1 MKTFLDDYAVNLLH
15 INDARHNKLLDL
27 TAADTSK
34 TYYLSREGNRNFSE
48 YMLLN
53 IGKNIGHIAQTVLAN
68 SAAAGKEALIGR
80 DLSHLEWQNGEGV
93 RDTAALDR
101 FIRET
106 YKDISFKG
114 INPLFLSIGAIKWRL
129 QVTQKEFRDVVSPLL
144 IFPIRLIRSASTTPV
159 SIEFVDDD
167 IYFNPCFYKKMEQV
181 LLGDT
186 AKGFPHP
193 NGMGADVD
201 DPIDL
206 EKLGDGNEYF
216 AAVERYVRSCAGE
229 DGSAP
234 FELLKDT
241 VAIAQYNHSDLCMYY
256 DFRRNRQRIENH
268 PLVQAVFD
276 PHYRWEEP
284 TKKSEPTAPYFVLQH
299 DSVQKDMIMRVV
311 NGESMVIKGP
321 PGTGKTVT
329 IANMISALLAE
340 RKKILFVSSKISA
353 LAEVYH
359 KLPENLRKFALLLDY
374 ESEKQAAD
382 INPTV
387 IKRDLSE
394 LVEAARTRSI
404 SDSVYEARNLARSD
418 RFSAMSEVE
427 MHHKLMFGT
436 TLPIGNNYYSV
447 LDIFCRHPE
456 LKVIRFAKAEEL
468 LRLTGKQYHTMLSN
482 VQKAESA
489 FDLLTEGG
497 KLSIRRNPWFGIS
510 EGVDT
515 DRVYRY
521 YGQIDSRI
529 GAITEAVRAAVPEGL
544 PHLCLL
550 DLIWAWE
557 GNAAALNSEVMAGL
571 SLTDADVEKLS
582 NVLVEY
588 LTACKGQP
596 CAPDRFCDEWIE
608 KHRAIKALELDDDI
622 SVADLRRLYQYK
634 DLFYDVRG
642 IVLNRSAVS
651 ELLKLTERM
660 EADRVACAAHL
671 DRVFEVFRKTE
682 SEEELKKI
690 RNGAVALKKYTE
702 RPADAPGAFDL
713 KAKLALKELIPLC
726 YLADTPFGEIVNATA
741 EMQKATELTEAIYE
755 TAREINRVYKK
766 ELTESEVQQI
776 RQLIPYLDRYA
787 DKLPLFV
794 ERVCAAYGTVS
805 DFAAD
810 LSCEAGTTLGELKQA
825 YEATCRHRTLREAL
839 ELLELRAGKSFAL
852 PNAEQKAKAICAWK
866 GLSSMPDMKY
876 RTVQDLHSIVGALCR
891 LPREAVET
899 VRDLLVAFDLFGE
912 ECYENYYTAS
922 TDRITVEDLQFFRE
936 RWEDRSL
943 LNAALDYSRALNDS
957 ENALEL
963 ARFLRPF
970 EYGEVTR
977 EQGCGFADFFEHSVY
992 GMITE
997 GYSKLLQDRRN
1008 AMGRSTSAS
1017 LEKLAKADARMEEL
1031 NRQLIEKMLL
1041 AAIDPEDEAF
1051 RFLSHERAGSSGVR
1065 RLFRERSAGIL
1076 KLKKCMI
1083 MSPSTASVLLQH
1095 PDYAGFDIVIIDEA
1109 SQTESVTLL
1118 PVLSRA
1124 RQCVIVGDEWQMPP
1138 IKHFESRIDTVQYS
1152 DEEDA
1157 PEDSAL
1163 SLVLKNAPFSV
1174 TQLVCHYRSRTESLI
1189 KFSQKSFYPYMR
1201 TFPSPIPK
1209 RERLGFTDIY
1219 LEDGECV
1226 NGVNEIEARRVV
1238 KCVREHFERFYDQ
1251 ESEQLTR
1258 SFGVVTFG
1266 VAQLNRIKA
1275 IIKADENFKKKWKHT
1290 AERTDV
1296 DDRFFYCTVETVQG
1310 QQTEDMFLSLTYTG
1324 HSSLNANELGKQI
1337 FNVAVS
1343 RATDSVTVVHSR
1355 RAMDTKPDYV
1365 REYLEIVEYFA
1376 ADGQSPFLA
1385 QEPELGFLN
1394 DVRSC
1399 IIREMGIP
1407 SDRVICNYG
1416 ATEGSVRIPIAIL
1429 DPERKT
1435 AELGIFCEIPTE
1447 KRYDYLDYNLGY
1459 YNILTTLRQWKLH
1472 RIYIHDWVDNGAA
1485 EKQALGEMIRRYVT
1499 I

>member
-1 MKTFLDDYAVNLLH
+1 MKTFLDDYAVDLLH
-15 INDARHNKLLDL
+15 INDAKHNKLLDL
-27 TAADTSK
+27 TAADPSK

-53 IGKNIGHIAQTVLAN
+53 IGRTIGRIAQTVLAN
-68 SAAAGKEALIGR
+68 SAVSKMETLIGK
-80 DLSHLEWQNGEGV
+80 DLSHLEWENGEGK

-129 QVTQKEFRDVVSPLL
+129 QVTQKEFRDVISPLL
-144 IFPIRLIRSASTTPV
+144 IFPVRLIRSASTTPV

-167 IYFNPCFYKKMEQV
+167 VYFNPCLYKKMEQV

-206 EKLGDGNEYF
+206 ERLGDGNEYF
-216 AAVERYVRSCAGE
+216 AAVEQYVRSCAGE

-276 PHYRWEEP
+276 PNYRGEEP
-284 TKKSEPTAPYFVLQH
+284 VKKTAPTMPYFVLQH

-340 RKKILFVSSKISA
+340 RKQVLFVSSKISA

-359 KLPENLRKFALLLDY
+359 KLPDNLRKFALLLDY

-387 IKRDLSE
+387 IKRDLGD
-394 LVEAARTRSI
+394 LVEAARTCSI

-418 RFSAMSEVE
+418 RFAAMSEIE
-427 MHHKLMFGT
+427 QYHKLMFGAS
-436 TLPIGNNYYSV
+436 LPIGDNYYRV

-456 LKVIRFAKAEEL
+456 LKMIRFAKAEEL
-468 LRLTGKQYHTMLSN
+468 LTLSGERYHTMLTH
-482 VQKAESA
+482 VREAESA
-489 FDLLTEGG
+489 FDTLTEDG
-497 KLSIRRNPWFGIS
+497 KLSIRRNPWFGIT

-515 DRVYRY
+515 ERVYRY
-521 YGQIDSRI
+521 YGQLDSRI
-529 GAITEAVRAAVPEGL
+529 GEIFEAVSAAVPAGL

-550 DLIWAWE
+550 DLVWAWE
-557 GNAAALNSEVMAGL
+557 GNAAALNSEVMASL
-571 SLTDADVEKLS
+571 SLTDADIETLS
-582 NVLVEY
+582 DALVKY
-588 LTACKGQP
+588 LSACKAQP
-596 CAPDRFCDEWIE
+596 CDPSRFRDEWIE
-608 KHRAIKALELDDDI
+608 KYKAITDLAPDGDI
-622 SVADLRRLYQYK
+622 SVTDLRRLYQYR

-642 IVLNRSAVS
+642 VALNRGAVN
-651 ELLKLTERM
+651 ELSKLTERM
-660 EADRVACAAHL
+660 EADRAACAAHL

-682 SEEELKKI
+682 AEEDLKKI
-690 RNGAVALKKYTE
+690 RNGAVAFKKYTE

-726 YLADTPFGEIVNATA
+726 YLADTPFSDIVNATA

-766 ELTESEVQQI
+766 ELTEKEAREV
-776 RQLIPYLDRYA
+776 RELIPYMSQYA

-794 ERVCAAYGTVS
+794 DRICGAYGIVN
-805 DFAAD
+805 DFAAE
-810 LSCEAGTTLGELKQA
+810 LSCEAGTKLSELKRA
-825 YEATCRHRTLREAL
+825 YDAICRSRDLREAV
-839 ELLELRAGKSFAL
+839 ERVELRAGRGFAL
-852 PNAEQKAKAICAWK
+852 PNAEQKAKAICAWR
-866 GLSSMPDMKY
+866 GLSAMPDMKY
-876 RTVQDLHSIVGALCR
+876 RTAQDLHEIIGALCR

-912 ECYENYYTAS
+912 ECFENEYTVN
-922 TDRITVEDLQFFRE
+922 TDRITMEDLQFFRE
-936 RWEDRSL
+936 RWGDRGL
-943 LNAALDYSRALNDS
+943 LNAALNYSRALNHS
-957 ENALEL
+957 ENALDL
-963 ARFLRPF
+963 SRFFRPF
-970 EYGEVTR
+970 EYGEATR
-977 EQGCGFADFFEHSVY
+977 ESGCSFADIFEHSVY

-997 GYSKLLQDRRN
+997 GYSKLLQERRH
-1008 AMGRSTSAS
+1008 AMGRSISANF
-1017 LEKLAKADARMEEL
+1017 EKLAKADARMEEL
-1031 NRQLIEKMLL
+1031 NRQIIEKKLL
-1041 AAIDPEDEAF
+1041 AAIRPDDEDF
-1051 RFLSHERAGSSGVR
+1051 RFLSHERAGGSGVR
-1065 RLFRERSAGIL
+1065 RLFRQNSASIL

-1095 PDYAGFDIVIIDEA
+1095 PDYTGFDIVIIDEA

-1118 PVLSRA
+1118 PVLSRS

-1138 IKHFESRIDTVQYS
+1138 IKHFESKTDSVQYS
-1152 DEEDA
+1152 EEDA

-1189 KFSQKSFYPYMR
+1189 KFSQKSFYPNMR
-1201 TFPSPIPK
+1201 TFPSPVPK
-1209 RERLGFTDIY
+1209 KERLGFTDVY

-1226 NGVNEIEARRVV
+1226 NGVNEVEARRVV
-1238 KCVREHFERFYDQ
+1238 ECVREHFERFYDK

-1275 IIKADENFKKKWKHT
+1275 IIKADAEFKKKWMHT

-1296 DDRFFYCTVETVQG
+1296 DDLFFYCTVETVQG

-1324 HSSLNANELGKQI
+1324 HSSLNANELGKQV

-1394 DVRSC
+1394 DVRNC
-1399 IIREMGIP
+1399 IIRDFKLP

-1429 DPERKT
+1429 DPERKS
-1435 AELGIFCEIPTE
+1435 AELGIFCEVPTE

-1472 RIYIHDWVDNGAA
+1472 RVYIHDWVDNGKA
-1485 EKQALGEMIRRYVT
+1485 EKQALGEAIKRYVT
-1499 I
+1499 F